1 MIRAEFDWLVA
12 WQIKKLSAVLFCFSF
27 LYIRDF
33 KKTKGVVL
41 PWDNDDKLWFICSSV
56 VLRFTM
62 GLCYINQSGERWWRK
77 YCDRR
82 VYTCSCKMIF
92 KPGWKLRVKRT
103 DLNRF
108 PFEFICTSI
117 MSNPFSMLLKS
128 KLGYYSLFVIDRIFS
143 GKLFLS
149 GAH

>member
-1 MIRAEFDWLVA
+1 MWCRVHTTSIGILLCYYSLFGAYLQVTNDISQANARMIRAEFDWLVA

-77 YCDRR
+77 CCDRR
-82 VYTCSCKMIF
+82 VYTCSCKMIL
-92 KPGWKLRVKRT
+92 KPGWKLRVKR
-103 DLNRF
+103 
-108 PFEFICTSI
+108 P
-117 MSNPFSMLLKS
+117 
-128 KLGYYSLFVIDRIFS
+128 
-143 GKLFLS
+143 
-149 GAH
+149 GATMRLAM